1 MTDLDEAECL
11 LAITDLL
18 QGRVDELFT
27 IYCARDHNG
36 KRKASFSDD
45 CAEFLGRIDDML
57 AEAKVA
63 AERQLVAAS
72 APVLIEP
79 AHIRGM

>member
-1 MTDLDEAECL
+1 MTNLEESECL

-18 QGRVDELFT
+18 QGRIDELTT

-45 CAEFLGRIDDML
+45 CADLLGRIDDML

-63 AERQLVAAS
+63 AERHRVAAS
-72 APVLIEP
+72 QPVLVEP
-79 AHIRGM
+79 AHLRGQ